1 MCQAANRLKTHDRSC
16 LRAEQVITNGGCHMA
31 FARILAIV
39 LMVVTVPVFA
49 RAGTPAPENFIH
61 TLADR
66 ALGLVTDKAS
76 DLSARRERF
85 DELLSETFD
94 MEGIGRFLLGR
105 YWPLATP
112 EEREAYLKAFKESIV
127 YTYTARFDEYSG
139 QRLVVDG
146 SREDGQFTLVNSRI
160 VGSQGGPEVKVEW
173 RLIRLGDNYK
183 VVDVVIEGV
192 SMSVTQRQEY
202 ASVIQSNGGKVGALI
217 KALNERMAR
226 LKSSDS

>member
-1 MCQAANRLKTHDRSC
+1 
-16 LRAEQVITNGGCHMA
+16 MA

-39 LMVVTVPVFA
+39 LVVVTVPVFA
-49 RAGTPAPENFIH
+49 RAEAPAPEKFIH

-66 ALGLVTDKAS
+66 ALGLVTDKSSDAS
-76 DLSARRERF
+76 SKRARF

-112 EEREAYLKAFKESIV
+112 EEREAYLTAFRESIV
-127 YTYTARFDEYSG
+127 YTYTARFDDYSG
-139 QRLVVDG
+139 QKLVVDG
-146 SREDGQFTLVNSRI
+146 SREDGQFILVPSRI
-160 VGSQGGPEVKVEW
+160 VDPQGGPDVKVEW
-173 RLIRLGDNYK
+173 RLIRQGDTFK

-202 ASVIQSNGGKVGALI
+202 ASVIQSNGGDVKALI

-226 LKSSDS
+226 LKSSES

>member
-1 MCQAANRLKTHDRSC
+1 
-16 LRAEQVITNGGCHMA
+16 MA

-39 LMVVTVPVFA
+39 LVMVTVPVFA
-49 RAGTPAPENFIH
+49 RADAPEPEKFIH
-61 TLADR
+61 GLADR

-76 DLSARRERF
+76 DISSKRARF
-85 DELLSETFD
+85 DELLTETFD

-105 YWPLATP
+105 YWPQATP

-127 YTYTARFDEYSG
+127 YSYTARFDEYSG
-139 QRLVVDG
+139 QELVVDG
-146 SREDGQFTLVNSRI
+146 SREDGQFTLVPSRI
-160 VGSQGGPEVKVEW
+160 VDPQGGPEVKVEW
-173 RLIRLGDNYK
+173 RLIRQGDNYK

-202 ASVIQSNGGKVGALI
+202 ASVIQSNGGKVKALI
-217 KALNERMAR
+217 KALNDRMAR

>member
-1 MCQAANRLKTHDRSC
+1 
-16 LRAEQVITNGGCHMA
+16 MA
-31 FARILAIV
+31 FARIFAIV
-39 LMVVTVPVFA
+39 LILASAPVFA
-49 RAGTPAPENFIH
+49 RADASAPEKFINN
-61 TLADR
+61 LADR
-66 ALGLVTDKAS
+66 ALGLVTDKSSNLAS
-76 DLSARRERF
+76 KRERF
-85 DELLSETFD
+85 DELLTQNFD

-105 YWPLATP
+105 YWRLATP

-139 QRLVVDG
+139 QKLVIDG

-160 VGSQGGPEVKVEW
+160 IDPKGGPEVKVEW
-173 RLIRLGDNYK
+173 RLIRQGDSYK

-202 ASVIQSNGGKVGALI
+202 ASVIQSNGGEVKALI
-217 KALNERMAR
+217 KALNDRMAR

>member
-1 MCQAANRLKTHDRSC
+1 
-16 LRAEQVITNGGCHMA
+16 MA

-39 LMVVTVPVFA
+39 LVVVTVPVFA
-49 RAGTPAPENFIH
+49 RAEAPAPEKFIH

-66 ALGLVTDKAS
+66 ALGLVTDKSSDAS
-76 DLSARRERF
+76 SKRARF

-112 EEREAYLKAFKESIV
+112 EEREAYLTAFRESIV
-127 YTYTARFDEYSG
+127 YTYTARFDDYSG
-139 QRLVVDG
+139 QKLVVDG
-146 SREDGQFTLVNSRI
+146 SREDGQFILVPSRI
-160 VGSQGGPEVKVEW
+160 VDPQGGPDVKVEW
-173 RLIRLGDNYK
+173 RLIRQGDTFK

-202 ASVIQSNGGKVGALI
+202 ASVIQSNGGKVKALI

-226 LKSSDS
+226 LKSSES